1 MTLSRTVSEEIP
13 NRSSQDKA
21 KIIKISDKYY
31 EYFSYQIIQDYKQ
44 KDTEKQDKSQKERE
58 NTDPHRGSRQ
68 TNLTVHFP
76 DL

>member
-21 KIIKISDKYY
+21 KIIKISDKSY

-58 NTDPHRGSRQ
+58 NTDPRRGSRQ